1 MKELTA
7 RKYEDGWLVEI
18 RTTQTVKVK
27 SDVLKIIRQEGLKKH
42 PEIVEDCIQA
52 D

>member
-1 MKELTA
+1 MKNLTA
-7 RKYEDGWLVEI
+7 RKCQDGWIIVI
-18 RTTQTVKVK
+18 STTQIVKVK

-42 PEIVEDCIQA
+42 PDVREDFIHA